1 MKNVVILDDYQNVAL
16 TMAAWSRLADRAHVR
31 ALTRYIGDR
40 AELLRELADAHVI
53 VCNRERTRIDAAL
66 INALAKLELIVTSG
80 HRNASIDVAAAAA
93 RNIPVCG
100 TSTLGYP
107 TAELTVAMILAF
119 FRNLPLEFNNLRAGR
134 WQTTLGRGVRGRTL
148 GIVGYGRIG
157 KDVARACLALGM
169 NVLAW
174 SRSLTPEK
182 AAADG
187 VTCASLDE
195 TLAGSDVVSVH
206 LMANAQTRGM
216 IGAREIGLIKQGALL
231 VNTAR
236 DALIDQK
243 AMIAALQS
251 GALGGAALDVYD
263 IEPLPMNHPLLSAPN
278 TLLTP
283 HLGYVMEENYQLTFG
298 EALENV
304 EAWLNGAPRNVITP

>member
-16 TMAAWSRLADRAHVR
+16 SMAPWTRIADRASVR
-31 ALTRYIGDR
+31 VLTRYFSDK
-40 AELLRELADAHVI
+40 AELVRKLADANVI
-53 VCNRERTRIDAAL
+53 VCNRERTKVDAAL
-66 INALAKLELIVTSG
+66 INALPNLELIVTSG

-100 TSTLGYP
+100 TATLGYP

-119 FRNLPLEFNNLRAGR
+119 YRNLPLEFNNLRAGR
-134 WQTTLGRGVRGRTL
+134 WQTTVGRGVRGRTL

-157 KDVARACLALGM
+157 KDVARACMALGM

-187 VTCASLDE
+187 VTCATLDE

-206 LMANAQTRGM
+206 LIANAQTRGM
-216 IGAREIGLIKQGALL
+216 IGAREIGLIKNGALL

-236 DALIDQK
+236 DALIDQT
-243 AMIAALQS
+243 AMIAALHS
-251 GALGGAALDVYD
+251 GTLGGVALDVYD
-263 IEPLPMNHPLLSAPN
+263 IEPLPMDHPLLSAPN

-283 HLGYVMEENYQLTFG
+283 HLGYVMEENY
-298 EALENV
+298 ALSYCEGLEDV
-304 EAWLNGAPRNVITP
+304 EAWLNGAPKNVMTP